1 MKRKLKTYVINN
13 VVPLIVLLY
22 GHRCSAQSTVSFLK
36 EQVNRMA
43 TKEMKG
49 RGYIGGGLDSAAV
62 YISNAF
68 QQAGLLPFG
77 GGQSYEQS
85 YTMSVNT
92 FPGKVMCRM
101 NGSVLEPAVD
111 FVPHAAMPEIHS
123 FSSKFQR
130 VDLRSVKN
138 RRDWNRI
145 RRRIP
150 RKKTVILENSDAL
163 FRNTKVGPRKLAYQL
178 KKGVYIVPVKERLQ
192 WLACSKLSRA
202 KVVFVMDSVIPKKM
216 TSLEL
221 NIESKFIKSFRAR
234 NLIGY
239 IPGTDKQ
246 DSLIVFSA
254 HYDHL
259 GMLGPDK
266 IFPGA
271 NDNASGVAVLLYLA
285 NYYAAHPA
293 KYSVAFIAFS
303 GEEPGLKGSKYF
315 TGHPLFLLKKIRF
328 LVNLDIVG
336 DATNGITVV
345 NAPAR
350 PVEFSLLERINAGH
364 NNPDTNINFNQIFVN
379 KIYPEPTN
387 VYQYMINK
395 TNLYSIRNSN
405 RYVPAVLSREQT
417 KNSDHYPFSKKGVP
431 AFYIYANGVK
441 PFYHDI
447 FDNAKEVNF
456 ENVDD
461 MIRLLQIF
469 VRGLCE

>member
-1 MKRKLKTYVINN
+1 MKRKLKTYIIKSI
-13 VVPLIVLLY
+13 VPLIVLLY
-22 GHRCSAQSTVSFLK
+22 GHWCSAQSTLSFLK
-36 EQVNRMA
+36 EQVKKLT

-49 RGYIGGGLDSAAV
+49 RGYIGGGLDSAAA
-62 YISNAF
+62 YISDRF
-68 QQAGLLPFG
+68 HQAGLLPFG
-77 GGQSYEQS
+77 GGESYDQA
-85 YTMSVNT
+85 YTMPVNI
-92 FPGKVMCRM
+92 FPGNVMCKV

-111 FVPHAAMPEIHS
+111 FVPHAAMPEFHS
-123 FSSKFQR
+123 VSNRFQM
-130 VDLRSVKN
+130 VDLGSIKN
-138 RRDWNRI
+138 RRDWTRI
-145 RRRIP
+145 RRKIP
-150 RKKTVILENSDAL
+150 RNKSVVLENSDTL

-178 KKGVYIVPVKERLQ
+178 KKGVYIIPVKERLR

-221 NIESKFIKSFRAR
+221 NIGSKYIKSFPAK
-234 NLIGY
+234 NLVGY

-246 DSLIVFSA
+246 DSLIVFTA

-293 KYSVAFIAFS
+293 KYPVAFIAFS
-303 GEEPGLKGSKYF
+303 GEEAGLKGSTYF
-315 TGHPLFLLKKIRF
+315 ASHPLFPLKKIRF

-350 PVEFSLLERINAGH
+350 PVEFSLLERINSGH
-364 NNPDTNINFNQIFVN
+364 NNIDTNSNANQIFVN
-379 KIYPEPTN
+379 NIHPNRNN
-387 VYQYMINK
+387 VYQYANNKIN
-395 TNLYSIRNSN
+395 LCPVHNSN
-405 RYVPAVLSREQT
+405 RYVPAVLSRDQA

-447 FDNAKEVNF
+447 FDRANEVNF
-456 ENVDD
+456 ENIDD
-461 MIRLLQIF
+461 LIRLLQIF
-469 VRGLCE
+469 VLGLCE